1 MQIMI
6 IKTHSML
13 AKIGLCIFILQLSSV
28 SAVAD
33 EADKRTWYLG
43 AGLGITE
50 LDPDT
55 GSTGYSLTN
64 ERDTGFKL
72 YAGFDYSER
81 LTVEGFYV
89 DMGAAELGNHV
100 IKPDGTIDYS
110 TMGVSALWYFW
121 RNGNNEGSTLRK
133 GLQLYVHGGLSFL
146 DNTASVSY
154 TQDNSVQVQYGA
166 GVEYGLKNGL
176 ALRAGLDLYDK
187 DAGMAFVGILKRF
200 GTKSKRKIKEE
211 PVIEPVIEVVPEVV
225 VIADVDTD
233 KDGVFDRLDECA
245 DSPLDIDVDEK
256 GCSIIAVEIE
266 GVNFELQSFEL
277 TKDSKRIL
285 SEAALVIN
293 ANPEL
298 RIEVQAHTDSKGSE
312 KYNLKLSEQRAA
324 SVKKYLVSQG
334 VDSNQLESKGYGESQ
349 PVADNKTEEERAKNR
364 RVELN
369 VIKNDVTQSEDV
381 NETEKEISESEDT
394 Q

>member
-285 SEAALVIN
+285 NEAALVIN